1 MKRLIILDSHALIH
15 RAYHALPPLTS
26 PMGEPTNAVYGF
38 TTILLRILREFNPD
52 YIAACFDLPGPTFRH
67 AAYEEYKATRPE
79 TPTDLISQFAKVK
92 ETVAAF
98 GIPAF
103 EKEGFEADD
112 MIGTIVRAVAKKKDL
127 ETIIVSGD
135 MDVMQLIGPQ
145 VKVYAMRKG
154 VSDMMIYDEAAVQER
169 FGFKP
174 KQIVDYKALKG
185 DTSDNIKG
193 VKGIGEKTAVELINE
208 FGSVEGIYQALKR
221 GTKKISPSVA
231 EKLRVGEK
239 DAEMSL
245 QLATI
250 HAEAPIT
257 FNLDD
262 AAYKKENPAPIREL
276 FQKFGFF
283 ALLKRFDSG
292 GEVAKKKAPKL
303 KMLDLLSAV
312 TPKSEGQGVAALVTS
327 EDIEK
332 FIREAKGK
340 RLGLI
345 IDEGQLFFIRESDST
360 VVIVE
365 NKALRQKSSKTILE
379 GTVRLSAFNAKEII
393 RFFHMRG
400 INLPPV
406 DFDLMLAAY
415 LSESFSRDFSYGA
428 ILMRELSRPASPD
441 IKEEFVHFFELESL
455 LRAKLGEG
463 KMQKVLLEI
472 ELPVA
477 PILASM
483 EEEGVLLDS
492 KWLGVLAKDIN
503 AELEILTKNIYEHA
517 GESFNINSPRQLS
530 YILFEKLG
538 LRTAGLRKTAKGGVI
553 STGAAE
559 LEKLRALHPMIPLI
573 LEFRELMKLKTTYV
587 DVLPELADKEGRIHT
602 TFNQTG
608 TSTGRLSSLNP
619 NMQNIPIMS
628 EYGRKVRNAFTVPK
642 GWLLASFDYS
652 QIELRVAAHMSQD
665 KKMIEAFRKG
675 MDIHRLTASEIYKIP
690 QEQVT
695 RELRRAAKT
704 LNFGILYGMGAQ
716 ALAENTGM
724 SREEAKTF
732 IEEYFR
738 NFQGVKKYL
747 DETRRMAEERGY
759 VETLFGRRRYIPEIN
774 SPNWQIKR
782 EAERMAINMP
792 IQGTATGDIVKMA
805 MIAVVKWIASAG
817 QSTSVRMVLQVH
829 DELLFE
835 IREDKITAVVPEIR
849 RIMEQVTKLDVPL
862 VVDCKVGKNWGEQK
876 VIDNPV
882 SAPL

>member
-1 MKRLIILDSHALIH
+1 MKKLIILDSHALIH

-26 PMGEPTNAVYGF
+26 PLGEPTNAVYGF

-67 AAYEEYKATRPE
+67 LAYEQYKATRPE
-79 TPTDLISQFAKVK
+79 TPQDLISQFAKVK
-92 ETVAAF
+92 EMVAAF
-98 GIPAF
+98 GIPAY

-112 MIGTIVRAVAKKKDL
+112 MIGTIVRAVIKKKDI

-154 VSDMMIYDEAAVQER
+154 VSDMMIYDEAAVEER

-208 FGSVEGIYQALKR
+208 FGSVAGIYEAIKK
-221 GTKKISPSVA
+221 GTTRISPSVA
-231 EKLRVGEK
+231 EKLRIGEK
-239 DAEMSL
+239 DAQMSL

-250 HAEAPIT
+250 HGEVPIA

-262 AAYKKENPAPIREL
+262 AVYKKENPAPIREV

-283 ALLKRFDSG
+283 ALLKRFDGG
-292 GEVAKKKAPKL
+292 GEAAKKKAPKL
-303 KMLDLLSAV
+303 KMLDLLSV
-312 TPKSEGQGVAALVTS
+312 ITPKSEGKGIMALATS
-327 EDIEK
+327 DDIEK
-332 FIREAKGK
+332 FIREAKEKSVGC
-340 RLGLI
+340 I
-345 IDEGQLFFIRESDST
+345 IDEGQLFFIREKDGI
-360 VVIVE
+360 VVMVE
-365 NKALRQKSSKTILE
+365 DKALRQKSSKALLE
-379 GTVRLSAFNAKEII
+379 GMTRLSAFNAKDII
-393 RFFHMRG
+393 HFFHIYG
-400 INLPPV
+400 INLPPIN
-406 DFDLMLAAY
+406 FDLMLAAY

-428 ILMRELSRPASPD
+428 ILMRELSRPMSSD
-441 IKEEFVHFFELESL
+441 IKEEFVHFFELELL

-463 KMQKVLLEI
+463 KMQHVLLEI

-477 PILASM
+477 PILAFM

-492 KWLGVLAKDIN
+492 KWLGGLAKDIN
-503 AELEILTKNIYEHA
+503 AELEILTEKIYEHA

-538 LRTAGLRKTAKGGVI
+538 LRTVGLRKTAKGGVI

-559 LEKLRALHPMIPLI
+559 LEKLRTLHPMIPLI

-587 DVLPELADKEGRIHT
+587 DVLPELVDKEGRIHT

-619 NMQNIPIMS
+619 NLQNIPIMS
-628 EYGRKVRNAFTVPK
+628 EYGRKVRNAFTAPK
-642 GWLLASFDYS
+642 GWVLASFDYS
-652 QIELRVAAHMSQD
+652 QIELRVAAHMAQD

-690 QEQVT
+690 QEEVT
-695 RELRRAAKT
+695 KELRRAAKT

-724 SREEAKTF
+724 PREEAKTF

-747 DETRRMAEERGY
+747 ERTRRMAEERGY

-805 MIAVVKWIASAG
+805 MIAVEKWIAMTGHSA
-817 QSTSVRMVLQVH
+817 SVRMVLQVH

-835 IREDKITAVVPEIR
+835 IREDKISLVVPEIR
-849 RIMEQVTKLDVPL
+849 RIMEQVTTLAVPL
-862 VVDCKVGKNWGEQK
+862 VVDCKVGKNWGEQEVFK
-876 VIDNPV
+876 N
-882 SAPL
+882 